1 MSLGYC
7 QVSTVSLNPSVNDR
21 QLIDSSIPSRIKL
34 VGFSVGVTRVDS
46 SSVPAN
52 TVQRFK
58 LFDGSSSDPFW
69 TIPFTRPT
77 FVNIAYQPSLFIVT
91 DDSYL
96 EIENGLN
103 YEVTSGELA
112 DASNPFLVNVFYIG

>member
-7 QVSTVSLNPSVNDR
+7 QVSTVSLNPSANDR

-34 VGFSVGVTRVDS
+34 VGFSVGMTRVAS
-46 SSVPAN
+46 LATGS

-69 TIPFTRPT
+69 TIPFPRPLVET
-77 FVNIAYQPSLFIVT
+77 IAYQPSLFVVT
-91 DDSYL
+91 DESYL

-103 YEVTSGELA
+103 YEVTTDGLA